1 MTFITDL
8 GRLLTQPILNADT
21 YKATHWTF
29 EHPDFESSYS
39 YIEAR
44 KGGAFNEVMFFGL
57 QYALRFYL
65 TQQVTVAMIDEAE
78 AELTAHGVPFNRAE
92 WEHIVAAHNGY
103 LPIRIKALP
112 EGFVVPHGTVLVTI
126 ESLDPKC
133 AGLAAYVETLV
144 QRAVWFPSTIATRS
158 MRWLRLIERYL
169 EDTGSPELAPFKM
182 VDFGARGV
190 SSTESAGLGGM
201 AHLVNFMV
209 TDNLM
214 GIRFARH
221 AYETDEM
228 PGFSIPATEHSVTTS
243 WGRENELAFFEHIL
257 EVHGGKPGIG
267 GVGRYPVS
275 VVIDTYDQDE
285 ALKMWGG
292 PLKERLLASNMQL
305 VARPDSGDP
314 IINVIHCLQ
323 LLADHFGYTHNEK
336 GHKVLPD
343 AVRLIQGD
351 GINEETLRRIL
362 QRMAYLRWSV
372 DNVVFGS
379 GGGLLAADITRDTH
393 RFAQK
398 TSEVVIGGRVRE
410 TQKVVKTDPTKASK
424 AGRFAV
430 VYPKFSDKVQTIAE
444 RDLDTGE
451 QDLLQVVFET
461 GVLINPQTFSQ
472 VRETARRTSRLS
484 TV

>member
-1 MTFITDL
+1 MEYINDI

-21 YKATHWTF
+21 YKSTHWTF
-29 EHPDFESSYS
+29 EHPEFESSYS

-57 QYALRFYL
+57 QYALRYYL
-65 TQQVTVAMIDEAE
+65 SQQVTPAMIDEAE
-78 AELTAHGVPFNRAE
+78 LELTAHGVPFNRAE
-92 WEHIVAAHNGY
+92 WEHIVKAHGGY
-103 LPIRIKALP
+103 LPIRVSAIP
-112 EGFVVPHGTVLVTI
+112 EGMIVPHGTVLVTI
-126 ESLDPKC
+126 ESLDPQC

-158 MRWLRLIERYL
+158 MRWFRLIERYL
-169 EDTGSPELAPFKM
+169 QDSGTPELTGFKM

-201 AHLVNFMV
+201 AHLVNFQV

-221 AYETDEM
+221 AYQSEGM

-243 WGRENELAFFEHIL
+243 WGQENELAFFEHIL
-257 EVHGGKPGIG
+257 DVHGDKPGIG

-275 VVIDTYDQDE
+275 VVIDTYDQDA
-285 ALKMWGG
+285 ALAMWGG
-292 PLKERLLASNMQL
+292 PLRNKLLNSNMQL

-314 IINVIHCLQ
+314 IINVVHCLDV
-323 LLADHFGYTHNEK
+323 LGNLFGWEMNDK
-336 GHKVLPD
+336 GHRVLPD

-351 GINEETLRRIL
+351 GINEETLRRIM
-362 QRMAYLRWSV
+362 QRCVYHRWSI
-372 DNVVFGS
+372 DNVTFGS
-379 GGGLLAADITRDTH
+379 GGGLLAADVTRDTH

-398 TSEVVIGGRVRE
+398 TSQVVIGGRERE
-410 TQKVVKTDPTKASK
+410 TQKIVKTDPSKASK
-424 AGRFAV
+424 KGRFAV
-430 VYPKFSDKVQTIAE
+430 VWPKLSNKVQTIAE
-444 RDLDTGE
+444 RDLDPGE
-451 QDLLQVVFET
+451 RNLLQPVFET
-461 GVLINPQTFSQ
+461 GKLINPWSFED
-472 VRETARRTSRLS
+472 VRNTAANSRLGI

>member
-1 MTFITDL
+1 MEFINDI

-21 YKATHWTF
+21 YKSTHWTF
-29 EHPDFESSYS
+29 EHPKFESSYS

-44 KGGAFNEVMFFGL
+44 KGGDFNEVMFFGL
-57 QYALRFYL
+57 QYVLRYYL
-65 TQQVTVAMIDEAE
+65 SQPVTLAMIDEAE
-78 AELTAHGVPFNRAE
+78 AELTEHGVPFNRAE
-92 WEHIVAAHNGY
+92 WEHIVKKHNGF
-103 LPIRIKALP
+103 LPIRICALP
-112 EGFVVPHGTVLVTI
+112 EGIIVPHGTVMVTI

-158 MRWLRLIERYL
+158 MRWFRLIERYL
-169 EDTGSPELAPFKM
+169 QDSGTPELTALKM

-201 AHLVNFMV
+201 AHLVNFIV

-221 AYETDEM
+221 AYHSPDM

-243 WGRENELAFFEHIL
+243 WGRDEEEDFFKHIID
-257 EVHGGKPGIG
+257 VHGNKPGIG

-275 VVIDTYDQDE
+275 VVIDTYDQDA
-285 ALKMWGG
+285 ALNMWGKN
-292 PLKERLLASNMQL
+292 LKDRLLNSNMQL

-314 IINVIHCLQ
+314 IINVVHCLE
-323 LLADHFGYTHNEK
+323 LLGNLFGFEVNDK
-336 GHKVLPD
+336 GHRVLPD

-351 GINEETLRRIL
+351 GINEDSLRRIL
-362 QRMAYLRWSV
+362 QRCVYHRWSI
-372 DNVVFGS
+372 DNVTFGS
-379 GGGLLAADITRDTH
+379 GGGLLAADVTRDTH

-398 TSEVVIGGRVRE
+398 TSSVIIGGQERD
-410 TQKVVKTDPTKASK
+410 TQKVVKTDPSKASK

-430 VYPKFSDKVQTIAE
+430 VLPKMSAKLQTIAE

-451 QDLLQVVFET
+451 QNYLRPVFET
-461 GVLINPQTFSQ
+461 GKIIKAQRFDE
-472 VRETARRTSRLS
+472 VRRVAQQWRTGI

>member
-1 MTFITDL
+1 MDRVNDI

-21 YKATHWTF
+21 YKTTHWTF
-29 EHPDFESSYS
+29 EHPDFENSYS

-57 QYALRFYL
+57 QYVLKYYL
-65 TQQVTVAMIDEAE
+65 SQQVTMAMIDEAE
-78 AELTAHGVPFNRAE
+78 EELTAHGVPFNRPE
-92 WEHIVAAHNGY
+92 WEYIVEKYDGY
-103 LPIRIKALP
+103 LPIRVSAIP
-112 EGFVVPHGTVLVTI
+112 EGAVVPHGTVLVTI

-144 QRAVWFPSTIATRS
+144 QRGVWFPSTIATRS
-158 MRWLRLIERYL
+158 MRWFRLIERYMN
-169 EDTGSPELAPFKM
+169 DSGTPELTALKV

-201 AHLVNFMV
+201 AHLVNFIV

-221 AYETDEM
+221 AYDAEDM

-243 WGRENELAFFEHIL
+243 WGQENELAFFEHIL
-257 EVHGGKPGIG
+257 QVHGDKPGIG

-275 VVIDTYDQDE
+275 VVIDTYDQDS
-285 ALKMWGG
+285 ALRMWGTT
-292 PLKERLLASNMQL
+292 LKDKLLNSNMQL

-314 IINVIHCLQ
+314 IINVIHCLEV
-323 LLADHFGYTHNEK
+323 LDRYFGSEVNGK
-336 GHKVLPD
+336 GYRVLPD

-351 GINEETLRRIL
+351 GINEDSLRRIL
-362 QRMAYLRWSV
+362 QRMAYHRWST
-372 DNVVFGS
+372 DNVTFGS
-379 GGGLLAADITRDTH
+379 GGGLLAADVTRDTH

-398 TSEVVIGGRVRE
+398 TSSVIIGGVERE
-410 TQKVVKTDPTKASK
+410 TQKVVATDPTKASK
-424 AGRFAV
+424 KGRFAV
-430 VYPKFSDKVQTIAE
+430 VLPKFSAKLQTIAE

-451 QDLLQVVFET
+451 YNYLQPVFET
-461 GVLINPQTFSQ
+461 GKLLKPLTFQQ
-472 VRETARRTSRLS
+472 VRENAAQWRTG
-484 TV
+484 VEQ